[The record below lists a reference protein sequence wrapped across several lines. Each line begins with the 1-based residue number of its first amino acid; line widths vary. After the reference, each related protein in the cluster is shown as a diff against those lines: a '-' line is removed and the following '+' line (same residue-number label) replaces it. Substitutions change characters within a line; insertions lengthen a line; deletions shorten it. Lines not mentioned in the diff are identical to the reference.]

1 MNQETKKEI
10 RELSVAISLLVIQ
23 ELMQGCRRRLL
34 IKDSQIEALKA
45 ERKALRKERVA
56 FRAERVKLA
65 ALYQINMRVLN
76 IVNAPAKAG
85 EDRWQKENSPSSR
98 CRTLDVLSKK
108 TH

>member
-1 MNQETKKEI
+1 MKTEEIKELALTVI
-10 RELSVAISLLVIQ
+10 ASLDLEELA
-23 ELMQGCRRRLL
+23 QGCRRRLL
-34 IKDSQIEALKA
+34 IQDSQIEALKA

-85 EDRWQKENSPSSR
+85 EQVWQEKRNSNRS
-98 CRTLDVLSKK
+98 RTLDVLSKK
-108 TH
+108 TR